1 MKSLSSNALVFT
13 VGTIIIAVFSALFY
27 IDVHRRVDVGDA
39 KVIGT
44 VTFKKRVAQ
53 RRYSRQ
59 VVWEDLERTEPIYNN
74 DTIRTGDRSEAVVR
88 INDGTE
94 FTLNENSMVL
104 LALGGEG
111 LDLEFNQGSITA
123 KRDELSGEPIGKVR
137 IKAGG
142 ASVSFDKS
150 TVNISKGKDD
160 NINLVVDKG
169 SAVVTTNAGEK
180 TVAEDY
186 RATVLL
192 KTAAVSV
199 EKQKLVL
206 LSPPSGSVFPA
217 KGPEAPIG
225 FSWKKLPEEG
235 DYSIDIEPQDTA
247 AGGNISRKTAGNSLI
262 IPLRSGSYK
271 WKVHYKSRSG
281 QEETSETR
289 SFIILPYETIAAIS
303 PADNAVY
310 FYKNK
315 PPLVHFKWSPSSAA
329 SGYVLSIYNDAELKS
344 KFTEIGTLSTAV
356 SLDTIPEGTWYWKV
370 DASSGISG
378 VGTVASSETRKM
390 SIAKRS
396 ALPPPEPLVPRP
408 GMRFWKKAV
417 LEKPIHFSWR
427 NDPEISIA
435 EITIAWDPE
444 FTKIF
449 HRETKKASFLSLK
462 KDIPIGNYFWK
473 VRGVMDDTTY
483 TEHSPAWNF
492 TVTEEVLLELLSP
505 VDRQIIVPQDEDDTA
520 KVRFSWK
527 QVDYD
532 GGFTLQIAGDGEF
545 KNIVAEKSLKG
556 FFAEIPDLRRGMY
569 HWRVIM
575 NDEDGSVM
583 MKSAHRSFVIEDRL
597 RAPIPLAPIN
607 NTTIDMSDKKS
618 LSFRWQPVAGA
629 DLYRLELF
637 MLKDGREYRIMNRTT
652 KTPYYEMDEL
662 YRLDEAKFLWTL
674 RAYDMQDGNILRT
687 SPGAKYYFDIVLSKK
702 MKKPVIRVP
711 KIIMAE

>member
-1 MKSLSSNALVFT
+1 MKSLSSNALVFI

-104 LALGGEG
+104 LSLGGEG

-123 KRDELSGEPIGKVR
+123 KREGISGEPMGKVR

-169 SAVVTTNAGEK
+169 SALVKTDAGEK

-217 KGPEAPIG
+217 KGPEVPVG
-225 FSWKKLPEEG
+225 FSWKQLPEEG
-235 DYSIDIEPQDTA
+235 DYSLEIEPVDAA
-247 AGGNISRKTAGNSLI
+247 AGRNISRKTAGNSLA

-271 WKVHYKSRSG
+271 WSVRYRSRTG
-281 QEETSETR
+281 AEESSETR
-289 SFIILPYETIAAIS
+289 NFIILPYETIAAIS
-303 PADNAVY
+303 PTANAVY
-310 FYKNK
+310 FYKSK
-315 PPLVHFKWSPSSAA
+315 PPLVHFKWSPSSTA
-329 SGYVLSIYNDAELKS
+329 SGYVLAIFRDAELTS
-344 KFTEIGTLSTAV
+344 KFTEVGTLSTSV
-356 SLDTIPEGTWYWKV
+356 SLDTLPEGTWYWKV
-370 DASSGISG
+370 DAASGISG
-378 VGTVASSETRKM
+378 VGTVASSETRKI
-390 SIAKRS
+390 SIAKRTD
-396 ALPPPEPLVPRP
+396 LPPPEPLVPRP

-417 LEKPIHFSWR
+417 SEKPIRFSWR
-427 NDPEISIA
+427 NDPEISLA
-435 EITIAWDPE
+435 EVTIAQDPE
-444 FTKIF
+444 FKKIF
-449 HRETKKASFLSLK
+449 HREKKKTSFFSLE
-462 KDIPIGNYFWK
+462 KDIPVGTYFWK
-473 VRGVMDDTTY
+473 VRGVMDENAY
-483 TEHSPAWNF
+483 TEYSPAWNF
-492 TVTEEVLLELLSP
+492 SVTEEVLLELLSP
-505 VDRQIIVPQDEDDTA
+505 VDKQIIVPQDEEDTV

-532 GGFTLQIAGDGEF
+532 GTFTLQIARDGEF
-545 KNIVAEKSLKG
+545 KNIVAEKPQKG
-556 FFAEIPDLRRGMY
+556 FFAEVPELGRGTY

-575 NDEDGSVM
+575 NDEDGSAV
-583 MKSAHRSFVIEDRL
+583 MKSAPRSFVIEDRL
-597 RAPIPLAPIN
+597 RAPVPLAPLN
-607 NTTIDMSDKKS
+607 NATVDMSDKKS
-618 LSFRWQPVAGA
+618 LPFRWQPVPGA

-637 MLKDGREYRIMNRTT
+637 MLKDGRGYRIMNRTT
-652 KTPYYEMDEL
+652 KTPFYEMDEL
-662 YRLDEAKFLWTL
+662 YRLDEAKFQWTI
-674 RAYDMQDGNILRT
+674 RAYDMQDGKILRT
-687 SPGAKYYFDIVLSKK
+687 SPEAKYSFDIVLSKK

-711 KIIMAE
+711 EIIMAE